1 MKKGR
6 HRRYEEARAL
16 KRTDDGFNDYLSPG
30 DEPCLECDGL
40 PGEHKSWCQLAD
52 TASATVQGDDND
64 PASLFPS

>member
-16 KRTDDGFNDYLSPG
+16 KRTDDGFDDFLRPG
-30 DEPCLECDGL
+30 DEPCIECAGL
-40 PGEHKSWCQLAD
+40 PGEHKSWCALAD
-52 TASATVQGDDND
+52 TIEATDDND

>member
-16 KRTDDGFNDYLSPG
+16 KQTDDGFNDVLSPR
-30 DEPCLECDGL
+30 DTPCVECDGL

-52 TASATVQGDDND
+52 KAEAFDSSD
-64 PASLFPS
+64 PSSLFPN

>member
-16 KRTDDGFNDYLSPG
+16 KRTDDGFNDFLSPS
-30 DEPCLECDGL
+30 DEPCVECAGL
-40 PGEHKSWCQLAD
+40 PGEHKSWCVLAD
-52 TASATVQGDDND
+52 KVEAHDDND

>member
-16 KRTDDGFNDYLSPG
+16 KRTDDGFNDFLSPS
-30 DEPCLECDGL
+30 DAPCVECAGL
-40 PGEHKSWCQLAD
+40 PGEHKSWCALAD
-52 TASATVQGDDND
+52 KVEVDDDND